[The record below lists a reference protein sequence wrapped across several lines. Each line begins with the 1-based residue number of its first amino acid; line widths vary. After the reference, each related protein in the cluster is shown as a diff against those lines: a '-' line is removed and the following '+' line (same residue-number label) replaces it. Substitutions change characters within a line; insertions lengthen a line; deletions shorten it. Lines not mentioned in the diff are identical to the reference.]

1 MRPRFLT
8 SQRATRV
15 AFGVIIA
22 FVTAQMAWWIYFQA
36 VYVNEVSRTTIES
49 LEREAYT
56 LDALLGQG
64 AFEQVSVLLEIQ
76 PHLGLTDDG
85 LHVEVDEA
93 AIEAF
98 MKRHRSV
105 VRMFAFEGPFF
116 VLVVMTGLF
125 IIARN
130 LRMER
135 ELKRRQRN
143 FLDAIGHEYKTPI
156 STLRLLIET
165 VQIRSLTPEKLQDY
179 LRSMSNEVDRLE
191 HTGQMVLSTAR
202 LEAGAIDETA
212 NDTRQMH
219 NLNEL
224 VSEVVARTA
233 AANSSRGAEVE
244 MLLAPQPLHVYTSVD
259 EVAIILENLVDNA
272 IKYTPTD
279 PKNIIVRVEKS
290 GRWVG
295 LSVEDQGAG
304 IPANER
310 NNVLERFYRVG
321 NELTRTSKGL
331 GLGLYLVRRAV
342 EALGGR
348 LRIDDGSKGGTLVT
362 VFLPLQQSP
371 APATQLA
378 SSGVPG

>member
-76 PHLGLTDDG
+76 PHLRLTDDG